1 MKVDLGC
8 FLCCEK
14 KALSLMNQYQVPRE
28 KTLTV
33 LKEIY
38 GEFAC
43 CEETISAPVLM
54 ARMLQILE
62 KRVEISDAYEEPKER
77 YNGLLLKKSEEIE
90 KEIQQSEDPFLQ
102 GLRCALTG
110 NYIDFGAMDAVSEEK
125 LGELLEKCRDI
136 IVDEEA
142 VSRLRKDLQKAKTLL
157 YLTDNAGEIVLD
169 LLWLR
174 VIRKCYPHLEI
185 SVMVRGEPVLNDA
198 TRKDAE
204 KIGMTLEFPVL
215 TNGAGIPGTP
225 PEYLEEK
232 VRDCLR
238 GADVLIAKGQGN
250 FESLHGSGLPV
261 YYLFLCKCDLFV
273 EKFQVERF
281 APVLR
286 YESDFV

>member
-1 MKVDLGC
+1 
-8 FLCCEK
+8 
-14 KALSLMNQYQVPRE
+14 
-28 KTLTV
+28 
-33 LKEIY
+33 
-38 GEFAC
+38 
-43 CEETISAPVLM
+43 
-54 ARMLQILE
+54 
-62 KRVEISDAYEEPKER
+62 
-77 YNGLLLKKSEEIE
+77 
-90 KEIQQSEDPFLQ
+90 
-102 GLRCALTG
+102 
-110 NYIDFGAMDAVSEEK
+110 
-125 LGELLEKCRDI
+125 
-136 IVDEEA
+136 
-142 VSRLRKDLQKAKTLL
+142 
-157 YLTDNAGEIVLD
+157 
-169 LLWLR
+169 
-174 VIRKCYPHLEI
+174 
-185 SVMVRGEPVLNDA
+185 MVRGEPVLNDA